1 LLSAGMSAND
11 VVVVALRITR
21 TYGLRRVHFDVTYT
35 SISASYY
42 PAPGVPPITC
52 IRTVQPDIIDYTQV
66 RALDQ
71 LSTDIEHGLPLSDAA
86 ATFLAIRTARRR
98 YPGWVSM
105 LGNAG
110 VGVGTVLLFTAS
122 WKVLL
127 ITLISGCLLDR
138 LLVVLGR
145 ARVPPFFS
153 QFAGAAMMTL
163 IAAGAYAAGRRGVEV
178 LAGVDPTVIVVGGIV
193 MLVAGMT
200 IVGAMQDAIDQFYVT
215 ASARVLEVVL
225 LTAGIVVG
233 IVAVLQIAFRVGAP
247 VAISPDPVELGPLG
261 AQFLGAGLICASF
274 AVWAY
279 ADLATIALAAVIGLL
294 GWAGYTATAAVG
306 AGEVPANALGAL
318 AAAFVATL
326 LIRRSSIPGFA
337 LVSAAILPLVP
348 GLSLYNGLLQLT
360 GTSPGSGDLAA
371 GVGTLLLAVSIASA
385 SPRVRPSAPTWGV
398 RSWTSSGASGDDTP
412 ALTVGDQQKRSFWW
426 FIPRSSRIG
435 YSSSPVTETA
445 LCVEPSDAGAD
456 LGSLLSIDPLGR
468 YPFR

>member
-1 LLSAGMSAND
+1 VEGGPPRQLDNPVPAAGALDLAVQIAGCLLSAGMSAND

-371 GVGTLLLAVSIASA
+371 GVGTLLLAVSIALGIA
-385 SPRVRPSAPTWGV
+385 
-398 RSWTSSGASGDDTP
+398 
-412 ALTVGDQQKRSFWW
+412 
-426 FIPRSSRIG
+426 
-435 YSSSPVTETA
+435 
-445 LCVEPSDAGAD
+445 AGAT
-456 LGSLLSIDPLGR
+456 LGTYLGR
-468 YPFR
+468 PIVDQLRRIRRRYAGTDGR

>member
-1 LLSAGMSAND
+1 VPAAGALDLAVQIAGCLLSAGMSAND

-371 GVGTLLLAVSIASA
+371 GVGTLLLAVSIALGIA
-385 SPRVRPSAPTWGV
+385 
-398 RSWTSSGASGDDTP
+398 
-412 ALTVGDQQKRSFWW
+412 
-426 FIPRSSRIG
+426 
-435 YSSSPVTETA
+435 
-445 LCVEPSDAGAD
+445 AGAT
-456 LGSLLSIDPLGR
+456 LGTYLGR
-468 YPFR
+468 PIVDQLRRIRRRYAGTDGR

>member
-1 LLSAGMSAND
+1 VPAAGALDLAVQIAGCLLSAGMSAND

-138 LLVVLGR
+138 LLAVLGR

-371 GVGTLLLAVSIASA
+371 GVGTLLLAVSIALGIA
-385 SPRVRPSAPTWGV
+385 
-398 RSWTSSGASGDDTP
+398 
-412 ALTVGDQQKRSFWW
+412 
-426 FIPRSSRIG
+426 
-435 YSSSPVTETA
+435 
-445 LCVEPSDAGAD
+445 AGAT
-456 LGSLLSIDPLGR
+456 LGTYLGR
-468 YPFR
+468 PIVDQLRRIRRRYAGTDGR

>member
-1 LLSAGMSAND
+1 VEGGPPRQLDSPVPAAGALDLAVQIAGCLLSAGMSAND

-371 GVGTLLLAVSIASA
+371 GVGTLLLAVSIALGIA
-385 SPRVRPSAPTWGV
+385 
-398 RSWTSSGASGDDTP
+398 
-412 ALTVGDQQKRSFWW
+412 
-426 FIPRSSRIG
+426 
-435 YSSSPVTETA
+435 
-445 LCVEPSDAGAD
+445 AGAT
-456 LGSLLSIDPLGR
+456 LGTYLGR
-468 YPFR
+468 PIVDQLRRIRRRYAGTDGR

>member
-1 LLSAGMSAND
+1 MEGGPPRQLDNPVPAAGALDLAVQIAGCLLSAGMSAND

-371 GVGTLLLAVSIASA
+371 GVGTLLLAVSIALGIA
-385 SPRVRPSAPTWGV
+385 
-398 RSWTSSGASGDDTP
+398 
-412 ALTVGDQQKRSFWW
+412 
-426 FIPRSSRIG
+426 
-435 YSSSPVTETA
+435 
-445 LCVEPSDAGAD
+445 AGAT
-456 LGSLLSIDPLGR
+456 LGTYLGR
-468 YPFR
+468 PIVDQLRRIRRRYAGTDGR

>member
-1 LLSAGMSAND
+1 VPAAGALDLAVQIAGCLLSAGMSAND

-71 LSTDIEHGLPLSDAA
+71 LSTDIEHGLPLNDAA

-371 GVGTLLLAVSIASA
+371 GVGTLLLAVSIALGIA
-385 SPRVRPSAPTWGV
+385 
-398 RSWTSSGASGDDTP
+398 
-412 ALTVGDQQKRSFWW
+412 
-426 FIPRSSRIG
+426 
-435 YSSSPVTETA
+435 
-445 LCVEPSDAGAD
+445 AGAT
-456 LGSLLSIDPLGR
+456 LGTYLGR
-468 YPFR
+468 PIVDQLRRIRRRYAGTDGR

>member
-1 LLSAGMSAND
+1 VPAAGALDLAVQIAGCLLSAGMSAND

-163 IAAGAYAAGRRGVEV
+163 IAAGAYAAGRRGIEV

-371 GVGTLLLAVSIASA
+371 GVGTLLLAVSIALGIA
-385 SPRVRPSAPTWGV
+385 
-398 RSWTSSGASGDDTP
+398 
-412 ALTVGDQQKRSFWW
+412 
-426 FIPRSSRIG
+426 
-435 YSSSPVTETA
+435 
-445 LCVEPSDAGAD
+445 AGAT
-456 LGSLLSIDPLGR
+456 LGTYLGR
-468 YPFR
+468 PIVDQLRRIRRRYAGTDGR

>member
-163 IAAGAYAAGRRGVEV
+163 IAAGAYATGRRGIEV

-200 IVGAMQDAIDQFYVT
+200 IVGAMQDAIDQFYGT

-371 GVGTLLLAVSIASA
+371 GVGTLLLAVSIALGIA
-385 SPRVRPSAPTWGV
+385 
-398 RSWTSSGASGDDTP
+398 
-412 ALTVGDQQKRSFWW
+412 
-426 FIPRSSRIG
+426 
-435 YSSSPVTETA
+435 
-445 LCVEPSDAGAD
+445 AGAT
-456 LGSLLSIDPLGR
+456 LGTYLGR
-468 YPFR
+468 PIVDQLRRIRRRYAGTDGR

>member
-1 LLSAGMSAND
+1 MSSRAVEGGPPRQLDSPVPAAGALDLAVQIAGCLLSAGMSAND

-66 RALDQ
+66 RALDR

-371 GVGTLLLAVSIASA
+371 GVGTLLLAVSIALGIA
-385 SPRVRPSAPTWGV
+385 
-398 RSWTSSGASGDDTP
+398 
-412 ALTVGDQQKRSFWW
+412 
-426 FIPRSSRIG
+426 
-435 YSSSPVTETA
+435 
-445 LCVEPSDAGAD
+445 AGAT
-456 LGSLLSIDPLGR
+456 LGTYLGR
-468 YPFR
+468 PIVDQLRRIRRRYAGTDGR